1 MLRESD
7 AIKLVY
13 LLNKCMTEK
22 YSPMHIDYAIAEC
35 KEYSYLETQMELEE
49 HYDKLINLED
59 ILNWLLNIAQPTELL
74 ARQSRANPE

>member
-1 MLRESD
+1 
-7 AIKLVY
+7 
-13 LLNKCMTEK
+13 
-22 YSPMHIDYAIAEC
+22 
-35 KEYSYLETQMELEE
+35 MELEE